1 MTWVYASLH
10 VLWVVLL
17 LLTLVVGWCLTLI
30 GLPGNWLILAAAVVA
45 ALLLP
50 DESRVDLTWTT
61 LIVLVILAS
70 LGEVLEFA
78 AGALGVAKA
87 GGSRRAA
94 ALAIVGSVVGG
105 ILGAVMGLPIP
116 IPVVASVLAA
126 LLGASL
132 GALVGAYVGED
143 WKRRDFE
150 QSIRVGQA
158 AFWGRLLGTIGKLA
172 MGTAMVVV
180 VLAALA
186 LHAL

>member
-1 MTWVYASLH
+1 MPVVYFALH
-10 VLWVVLL
+10 VLGVVLL
-17 LLTLVVGWCLTLI
+17 VASLALGWCLTLI
-30 GLPGNWLILAAAVVA
+30 GLPGNWLIVVAAVTA

-50 DESRVDLTWTT
+50 EDSRTDLTWLTV
-61 LIVLVILAS
+61 IVLVILAT

-78 AGALGVAKA
+78 AGALGVAKV

-94 ALAIVGSVVGG
+94 GLAIVGSVVGG
-105 ILGAVMGLPIP
+105 ILGAVVGLPV
-116 IPVVASVLAA
+116 PVLGSVLAA

-132 GALVGAYVGED
+132 GALVGAYIGED

-158 AFWGRLLGTIGKLA
+158 AFWGRLLGTAGKLA

-180 VLAALA
+180 VLAALVMRT
-186 LHAL
+186 L